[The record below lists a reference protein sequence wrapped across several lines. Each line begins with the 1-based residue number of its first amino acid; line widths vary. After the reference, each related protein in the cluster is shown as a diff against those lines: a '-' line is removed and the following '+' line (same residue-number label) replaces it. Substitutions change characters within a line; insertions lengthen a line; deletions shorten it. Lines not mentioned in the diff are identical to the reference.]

1 MRTQRGMGFFG
12 VLVMLIAIV
21 FVAIVGMKVA
31 PAYIEYFSIKKAVT
45 GMVESGELRNATV
58 ADVRKAFDRR
68 AIIDEIS
75 SIQGSDLEITKEGSE
90 IVLGF
95 AYEKRI
101 PLFYNISLLIDFQGS
116 SKRASSKGA
125 D

>member
-12 VLVMLIAIV
+12 VLVMLTAIV